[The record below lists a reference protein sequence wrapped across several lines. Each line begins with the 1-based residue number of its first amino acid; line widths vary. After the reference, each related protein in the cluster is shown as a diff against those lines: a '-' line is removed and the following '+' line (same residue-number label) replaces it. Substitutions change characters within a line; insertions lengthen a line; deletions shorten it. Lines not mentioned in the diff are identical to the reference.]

1 MIIKINISR
10 SNAFKENSI
19 PSAKCYADKYESW
32 ITNSSS
38 IKANAALSWIA
49 SYLEFNYNT
58 RYAEPDL
65 NKDGKID
72 ILDLIKMKNVL

>member
-1 MIIKINISR
+1 ML
-10 SNAFKENSI
+10 
-19 PSAKCYADKYESW
+19 CADKYESW
-32 ITNSSS
+32 TTNSSS

-65 NKDGKID
+65 NKDRKID